1 MATRDIVV
9 SSRAG
14 NFSSGLNNT
23 CVYTKHK
30 IHI

>member
-14 NFSSGLNNT
+14 NFCSSLNNT
-23 CVYTKHK
+23 CVDKKHK
-30 IHI
+30 MHI